1 MQAFLDG
8 RELKPDRPTL
18 AAGLSVG
25 VRTAESAGR
34 IIVEAWLDGRPLTG
48 DELEQPSD
56 LPGAAFKLELTSAE
70 PRELVAT
77 TLLDAVAALTD
88 LDQTQRDAA
97 KAIQQGKTQDAIE
110 PIRQT
115 VETWTS
121 VRSIIERGS
130 AILSIDLSNIA
141 PAPLAPL
148 IQDLSRDLAAL
159 KDALE
164 RQDWSR
170 LADCLAYELTERSA
184 QWREA
189 LQKLAIRLATGTDGG
204 SPA

>member
-1 MQAFLDG
+1 M
-8 RELKPDRPTL
+8 
-18 AAGLSVG
+18 
-25 VRTAESAGR
+25 
-34 IIVEAWLDGRPLTG
+34 
-48 DELEQPSD
+48 
-56 LPGAAFKLELTSAE
+56 
-70 PRELVAT
+70 
-77 TLLDAVAALTD
+77 DAVAALTD

-164 RQDWSR
+164 RQDWSS
-170 LADCLAYELTERSA
+170 RS
-184 QWREA
+184 WRA
-189 LQKLAIRLATGTDGG
+189 ATT
-204 SPA
+204 